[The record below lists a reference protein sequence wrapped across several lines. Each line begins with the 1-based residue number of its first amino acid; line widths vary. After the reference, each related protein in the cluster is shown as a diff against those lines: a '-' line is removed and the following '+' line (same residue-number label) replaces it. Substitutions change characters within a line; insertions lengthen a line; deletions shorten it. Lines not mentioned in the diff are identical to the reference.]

1 MNHQEY
7 FDQAATEWDELT
19 EEEEALVRLREIV
32 AGPEIEPEAVVLDV
46 GAGTGVLLPLLLK
59 EEGEPGC
66 GPRFLV

>member
-1 MNHQEY
+1 
-7 FDQAATEWDELT
+7 LT